1 MIIKKSGKNI
11 FGAELTVAERKAMDI
26 EIQKEIAEFNQKN
39 ETEIDAVILW
49 ILHEH
54 FGFGKKKLKDFYDR
68 FIPAYRDLIQRY
80 EMSDEGPWLCT
91 RLLKAIGVDLETWR
105 QENNQ
110 QNTTAIQTPNLNKVE
125 TKLAYNLSVYNTVT
139 TIFFFVIYHCG

>member
-110 QNTTAIQTPNLNKVE
+110 QN
-125 TKLAYNLSVYNTVT
+125 
-139 TIFFFVIYHCG
+139 